1 MQCLCVITHLQ
12 ARYARRSVRGQGSGA
27 EVSAQQR
34 VEWGTAGGVGC
45 LPVRLKILSQVLT
58 CVFQLILIQ
67 DDVKHLLLKRSTYA
81 KPYHTQTHT
90 TMLKVRKTGI
100 SFTGVLMFAC
110 TRRRTG
116 GHCASLSAAT
126 SCTLRCLLCDF
137 PLDLMSRWR
146 TYRTDELVTRQDQ
159 SDFDWSFSSET
170 LKP

>member
-1 MQCLCVITHLQ
+1 MCRVCMITHLQ

-27 EVSAQQR
+27 KVSAQQR

-67 DDVKHLLLKRSTYA
+67 DDVKHLLLKRNTYA
-81 KPYHTQTHT
+81 QPYQTQTHK
-90 TMLKVRKTGI
+90 TMLKVCKTGI
-100 SFTGVLMFAC
+100 TSVVFC
-110 TRRRTG
+110 STRRRTG
-116 GHCASLSAAT
+116 GDCASLSAAT

-146 TYRTDELVTRQDQ
+146 TYRTEELVTRQDQ
-159 SDFDWSFSSET
+159 SDFDWSFSNET